1 MPPLGERSGLPGSEL
16 AIYYPQPEVFFSV
29 TSLFPVAI
37 SIRGTKGTEWG
48 DGSVGKGLAV
58 QTFEPKSDAQNPC
71 AKDQS

>member
-16 AIYYPQPEVFFSV
+16 AVYYPQPGVFFSV
-29 TSLFPVAI
+29 TSLFPVAV

-58 QTFEPKSDAQNPC
+58 QTLEPKSDAQNPC
-71 AKDQS
+71 VKDQS